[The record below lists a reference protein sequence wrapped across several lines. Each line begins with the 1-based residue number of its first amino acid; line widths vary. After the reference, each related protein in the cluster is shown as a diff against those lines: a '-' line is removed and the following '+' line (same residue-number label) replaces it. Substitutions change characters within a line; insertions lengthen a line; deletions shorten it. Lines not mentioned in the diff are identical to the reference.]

1 MESPLG
7 TEGGIL
13 MSTTV
18 TPGLFSL
25 AEAKVS
31 WKAPWFMAFFGVV
44 VFGGFGVLG
53 RREPVVFSLT
63 PEDANFA
70 LPPIEAMSHTVGLTL
85 GAILLGITALA
96 FAWVIQKKPVPLW
109 WSLVFGFIAI
119 TALLGW
125 LAAGDRVP
133 VAFLL
138 ANAIVLAIPIMFGG
152 MAGVMSERVGV
163 VNIAIE
169 GQLLTG
175 AFVAAVVST
184 LTGSLYVGMIAAI
197 IAAAL
202 VSMIL
207 AVFAVRYL
215 VDQIIVGVVLNVLV
229 IGVTNFLYSQWLTQD
244 AASTNAP
251 GTFPLISIPVLSDIP
266 ILGPVLFENRLTVF
280 LAFLAVPLLWY
291 VLFRTSWGLRARAV
305 GEYPM
310 AADTMGIRVAST
322 RFWWVVMGGALAGL
336 GGAALTIGN
345 VGAFGKEMTQGQGFI
360 ALAVVILGRWHPFY
374 MSAAAL
380 LFGFSIILR
389 VWANQVSPGIP
400 TDFIIMVPYLV
411 TIIAVVGFVGK
422 VRPPAASGKPYV
434 KE

>member
-1 MESPLG
+1 
-7 TEGGIL
+7 

-18 TPGLFSL
+18 TPGVFSL
-25 AEAKVS
+25 AEAEVS
-31 WKAPWFMAFFGVV
+31 WKAPWFMAFFSFV

-53 RREPVVFSLT
+53 RREPVVYSLT
-63 PEDANFA
+63 REDANFT
-70 LPPIEAMSHTVGLTL
+70 LPPIEAMSHMVGLTL
-85 GAILLGITALA
+85 GTIMLVITGLA
-96 FAWVIQKKPVPLW
+96 FVWVIQKKPVPLW

-184 LTGSLYVGMIAAI
+184 LTGNLYIGMVAAM

-202 VSMIL
+202 VSMVL

-229 IGVTNFLYSQWLTQD
+229 IGVTNFLYSQGLTQD
-244 AASTNAP
+244 ASSTNAP
-251 GTFPLISIPVLSDIP
+251 GTFPVMSIPVLSDIP

-310 AADTMGIRVAST
+310 AADTMGIGVAAT

-411 TIIAVVGFVGK
+411 TIIAVVGFVGR
-422 VRPPAASGKPYV
+422 VRPPASVGKPYV

>member
-1 MESPLG
+1 
-7 TEGGIL
+7 
-13 MSTTV
+13 
-18 TPGLFSL
+18 
-25 AEAKVS
+25 
-31 WKAPWFMAFFGVV
+31 
-44 VFGGFGVLG
+44 
-53 RREPVVFSLT
+53 
-63 PEDANFA
+63 
-70 LPPIEAMSHTVGLTL
+70 MSHVVGLTL
-85 GAILLGITALA
+85 GVILLAITALA
-96 FAWVIQKKPVPLW
+96 FAWVVRKRPVPLW
-109 WSLVFGFIAI
+109 WSLVFGLIAI

-184 LTGSLYVGMIAAI
+184 LTGNLYIGLIAAMIAAS
-197 IAAAL
+197 L
-202 VSMIL
+202 VSMVL

-251 GTFPLISIPVLSDIP
+251 GTFPVVSLPILSDIP
-266 ILGPVLFENRLTVF
+266 ILGPVFFENRITVY
-280 LAFLAVPLLWY
+280 LAFVAVPLLWY
-291 VLFRTSWGLRARAV
+291 ILFRTRFGLRARAV

-310 AADTMGIRVAST
+310 AADTMGVGVAAT

-411 TIIAVVGFVGK
+411 TIIAVVGFVGR
-422 VRPPAASGKPYV
+422 VRPPAAVGKPYV

>member
-1 MESPLG
+1 
-7 TEGGIL
+7 

-18 TPGLFSL
+18 TPGVFSL
-25 AEAKVS
+25 AEAEVS
-31 WKAPWFMAFFGVV
+31 WKAPWFMAFFSFV

-53 RREPVVFSLT
+53 RREPVVYSLT
-63 PEDANFA
+63 REDANFT
-70 LPPIEAMSHTVGLTL
+70 LPPIEAMSHMVGLTL
-85 GAILLGITALA
+85 GTIMLVITGLA
-96 FAWVIQKKPVPLW
+96 FVWVIQKKPVPLW

-184 LTGSLYVGMIAAI
+184 LTGNLYIGMVAAM

-202 VSMIL
+202 VSMVL

-244 AASTNAP
+244 ASSTNAP
-251 GTFPLISIPVLSDIP
+251 GTFPVMSIPVLSDIP

-310 AADTMGIRVAST
+310 AADTMGIGVAAT

-411 TIIAVVGFVGK
+411 TIIAVVGFVGR
-422 VRPPAASGKPYV
+422 VRPPASSGKPYV